1 MSGVALRSG
10 QETIAKLQE
19 AVADPLAGLRG
30 PLKEGVARVLDGAE
44 MPAVDARFL
53 ATSAEEEL
61 PYLCRA
67 AAMLRDRGKGNVVT
81 FSPKVFIP
89 LTMLCRDFCGY
100 CTFRKSPDEAD
111 RLYMTRDEVLA
122 TAKAGDR
129 MGCAEAL
136 LTLGERPEQRYAE
149 AKEWLSDRG
158 HRTTLAYVREVSSAI
173 LEETGLLPHGN
184 PGTMS
189 RREMAGLRP
198 VNASIGIMLENS
210 SNRLKESGGPHE
222 LAPSKWPAVRMKTL
236 RIAGELK
243 IPFTTGI
250 LIGIGETRSEVV
262 DSLLAIRDL
271 HDRYGHIQEVIV
283 QNFRAKSGTA
293 MADHPDAD
301 SSYLLWATAAARLIL
316 GPESNVQVP
325 PNLNARDY
333 PVYLLAGI
341 NDWGGV
347 SPLTIDYVNPE
358 APWPTLTELR
368 RQTRAMGMDLKPRLT
383 VYPEYITHKRD
394 YLHTELK
401 PRIDSMADSDGYLK
415 GGMERY
421 AESLS

>member
-1 MSGVALRSG
+1 MTGIALKGGKEVIDS
-10 QETIAKLQE
+10 LQ
-19 AVADPLAGLRG
+19 AVSNPISGLRG
-30 PLKEGVARVLDGAE
+30 PLRESVSRTLDGAAMRVE
-44 MPAVDARFL
+44 DARTL
-53 ATSAEEEL
+53 ATSSEEDL
-61 PYLCRA
+61 PFLCRA

-100 CTFRKSPDEAD
+100 CTFRKSPDEVD
-111 RLYMTRDEVLA
+111 DLYMTPDQVLA

-136 LTLGERPEQRYAE
+136 LTLGERPEQRYPE
-149 AKEWLSDRG
+149 AKAWLSDRG
-158 HRTTLAYVREVSSAI
+158 HRTTLDYVSEVSSTI

-189 RREMAGLRP
+189 RREMAGLKV
-198 VNASIGIMLENS
+198 VNASMGIMLENS
-210 SNRLKESGGPHE
+210 SNRLKEPGGPHE

-236 RIAGELK
+236 KIAGELK
-243 IPFTTGI
+243 VPFTTGV
-250 LIGIGETRSEVV
+250 LIGIGETRMEVV

-271 HDRYGHIQEVIV
+271 HESYGHIQEVIV
-283 QNFRAKSGTA
+283 QNFRAKPETA
-293 MADHPDAD
+293 MAEHPDAQ

-316 GPESNVQVP
+316 GPEVNVQVP
-325 PNLNARDY
+325 PNLNAVDY

-358 APWPTLTELR
+358 APWPGLTELQ
-368 RQTRAMGMDLKPRLT
+368 RQTSTMGMELKPRLT
-383 VYPEYITHKRD
+383 VYPEYITQKRE
-394 YLHTELK
+394 YLHSELAS
-401 PRIDSMADSDGYLK
+401 RIDSMADSDGYLK

-421 AESLS
+421 AGSTT

>member
-1 MSGVALRSG
+1 MTSIALQCGKEVIDSLQAVSDPISG
-10 QETIAKLQE
+10 LQ
-19 AVADPLAGLRG
+19 G
-30 PLKEGVARVLDGAE
+30 PLRESVSRTLDGAAMRVE
-44 MPAVDARFL
+44 DARTL
-53 ATSAEEEL
+53 ASSSDEEL
-61 PYLCRA
+61 PFLCHA

-100 CTFRKSPDEAD
+100 CTFRKSPGEVDD
-111 RLYMTRDEVLA
+111 LYMTQEQILA

-136 LTLGERPEQRYAE
+136 LTLGERPEQRYPE
-149 AKEWLSDRG
+149 AKTWLNHRG
-158 HRTTLAYVREVSSAI
+158 HRTTLDYVREVSSTI
-173 LEETGLLPHGN
+173 LEETSLLPHGN

-189 RREMAGLRP
+189 RREMAGLKV
-198 VNASIGIMLENS
+198 VNASMGIMLENS
-210 SNRLKESGGPHE
+210 SNRLKEPGGPHE

-243 IPFTTGI
+243 VPFTTGV
-250 LIGIGETRSEVV
+250 LIGIGETRLEVV

-271 HDRYGHIQEVIV
+271 QEAYGHIQEVIV
-283 QNFRAKSGTA
+283 QNFRAKPETA
-293 MADHPDAD
+293 MAEHPDAQ

-316 GPESNVQVP
+316 GQEVNVQVP
-325 PNLNARDY
+325 PNLNAVDY

-358 APWPTLTELR
+358 APWPGLTELQ
-368 RQTRAMGMDLKPRLT
+368 RQTSTMGMELKPRLT
-383 VYPEYITHKRD
+383 VYPEYITQKRE
-394 YLHTELK
+394 YLHSELAS
-401 PRIDSMADSDGYLK
+401 RIDSMADSDGYLK

-421 AESLS
+421 AGSTT